1 MNLFSRMPLLLLV
14 GWFSI
19 GAIQWNAS
27 PVFASEF
34 HYDAKAKRDPFLS
47 PAEAALL
54 KKQIG
59 PGELHLE
66 GIIIDPK
73 SVSYAVVNRE
83 VVKAGE
89 TFSGFLL
96 KKIESNAATFEKD
109 GETFVL
115 FLREDEKSAA
125 NQNAQSLTPKKE

>member
-1 MNLFSRMPLLLLV
+1 MNLFSKMPLLWLV
-14 GWFSI
+14 GWFLI
-19 GAIQWNAS
+19 GAIQGNAS
-27 PVFASEF
+27 RAFASDF

-47 PAEAALL
+47 PAEASML

-59 PGELHLE
+59 SGELHLE

-73 SVSYAVVNRE
+73 SASYAVVNRE

-96 KKIESNAATFEKD
+96 KKIEPNAATFEKD
-109 GETFVL
+109 GEAFVL

-125 NQNAQSLTPKKE
+125 NQKAEPSTPKKE